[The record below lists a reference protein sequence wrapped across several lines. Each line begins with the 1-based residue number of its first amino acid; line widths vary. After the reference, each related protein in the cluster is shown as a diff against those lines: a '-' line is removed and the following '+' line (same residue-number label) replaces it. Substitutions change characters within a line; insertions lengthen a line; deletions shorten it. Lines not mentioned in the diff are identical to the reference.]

1 MTKLT
6 YIGMGRQI
14 AELEEEGERKSR
26 RISLRTFMNIVHTQ
40 AVFNNHDKEFK
51 AYTMK
56 VLKILM
62 LRELPLEPKMFF
74 KLMWSLCVL
83 Y

>member
-1 MTKLT
+1 
-6 YIGMGRQI
+6 MGRQI
-14 AELEEEGERKSR
+14 AELEEEEGERKSR

-62 LRELPLEPKMFF
+62 LR
-74 KLMWSLCVL
+74 
-83 Y
+83 